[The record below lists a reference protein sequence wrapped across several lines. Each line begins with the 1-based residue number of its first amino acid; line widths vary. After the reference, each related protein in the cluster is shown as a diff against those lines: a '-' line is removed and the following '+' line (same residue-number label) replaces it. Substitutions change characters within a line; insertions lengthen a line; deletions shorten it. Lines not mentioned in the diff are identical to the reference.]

1 LARVVVTPSLRAE
14 FPGGRDEFDVPA
26 ASVFDL
32 VRQLDALAP
41 GMAAYIEARV
51 SVAVDGE
58 LVADWSTSLTR
69 DSEVLLV
76 PHIAGG

>member
-1 LARVVVTPSLRAE
+1 MAKVVVAAPLRAE
-14 FPGGRDEFDVPA
+14 FPGGSEFEIEA
-26 ASVFDL
+26 ATIFDL
-32 VRQLDALAP
+32 VRELDRLTP
-41 GMAAYIEARV
+41 GAAEYIEGHV

-69 DSEVLLV
+69 SSEVLLV